1 MEKSFFVSGSQIN
14 LFARG
19 LADKPKRNQRFLFSL
34 EKHPIFRNNILM
46 KTKKFLFIIL
56 LAFCAVNLFA
66 QKNAY
71 EGADKKTLVALENAD
86 KLIEQRQYATAFG
99 SLSLDN
105 EYFIAKKIE
114 IATNYFIQSLM
125 HTMFILE
132 NLEEGQDLMELRKNL
147 TGTYNMTYF
156 DPAKII
162 QEYVEKN
169 GEKPILDYAL
179 GLYYSDVLRRYQGR
193 WLISDEEL
201 VNNTITYLLK
211 AYEKDCWDAWSMSEL
226 AYAYMKNGDYQ
237 TAIKYYTVKLDQKE
251 EFSIDD
257 DYNFA
262 LCNFFCGNY
271 LPAQQYM
278 EKSIKNYENNPDYLY
293 DTYWVLSAIYINTRQ
308 YDLAQKAL
316 DNCKSLNMD
325 DYRLYQRYISFY
337 AILKDKEKTLQASA
351 DFFQIGPENPSVPQF
366 IIQEYYDRSIEDWL
380 PDFFEQELKRPDLSN
395 GTLQNLYFH
404 YTASLSYLDKK
415 AEAATMAEKARQA
428 FLLDD
433 SLTDDIDQ
441 MLTGFTQ

>member
-1 MEKSFFVSGSQIN
+1 MLVLVS
-14 LFARG
+14 A
-19 LADKPKRNQRFLFSL
+19 
-34 EKHPIFRNNILM
+34 H
-46 KTKKFLFIIL
+46 
-56 LAFCAVNLFA
+56 LFA

-71 EGADKKTLVALENAD
+71 AGADKETQAALENAD
-86 KLIEQRQYATAFG
+86 MLIEQRQYATAFG
-99 SLSLDN
+99 SLSMDN
-105 EYFIAKKIE
+105 EYFIAKKTE
-114 IATNYFIQSLM
+114 IATNYFIQSMM

-132 NLEEGQDLMELRKNL
+132 NLNEDQDLLELRKNL

-201 VNNTITYLLK
+201 VENTITYLLK
-211 AYEKDCWDAWSMSEL
+211 AYEQDCWDAWSMSEL
-226 AYAYMKNGDYQ
+226 AYAYMKNGDYES
-237 TAIKYYTVKLDQKE
+237 AIKYYSIKLDNKE
-251 EFSIDD
+251 EGFSIDD
-257 DYNFA
+257 DYNFG

-271 LPAQQYM
+271 LPARQYM
-278 EKSIKNYENNPDYLY
+278 EKSIANYADNPAYLY
-293 DTYWVLSAIYINTRQ
+293 DTYWVLSAIYINTQQ

-316 DNCKSLNMD
+316 DNCKSLDMG
-325 DYRLYQRYISFY
+325 DYRLEQRYISFY

-351 DFFQIGPENPSVPQF
+351 EFFKLAPENPSVPQF

-380 PDFFEQELKRPDLSN
+380 PDFFEQELNRPDLSN

-404 YTASLSYLDKK
+404 YTAALSYLDKK
-415 AEAATMAEKARQA
+415 TEAATIAEKARQA
-428 FLLDD
+428 FRLDD

-441 MLTGFTQ
+441 MLTDFAQ